1 MTDGGGGGGGGGGK
15 SNCKVGTRWVRQ
27 KKLFGTSSFD
37 LDFLHN
43 MHCTCFHSGGLVM
56 ALEEDGEYL
65 NGGLLVEQEI
75 VMTDAGFVV
84 EEQDGLG

>member
-1 MTDGGGGGGGGGGK
+1 
-15 SNCKVGTRWVRQ
+15 
-27 KKLFGTSSFD
+27 
-37 LDFLHN
+37 
-43 MHCTCFHSGGLVM
+43 M